1 MPTQAAPDN
10 KQKANITTAIEN
22 TGCPSIALDEAAP
35 IICTKVLAALMDPMI
50 SGICRRASFV
60 AHGKIKP
67 NDNAT
72 PTITN
77 TTTRADLPPIRSRY
91 VARIVESASSTLI
104 TCAGDSR
111 QPLSFLLPRAPAMA
125 DSELAP
131 KITPYSYGLR
141 HRASM
146 KNRDEPVK

>member
-22 TGCPSIALDEAAP
+22 TECPSIALDEAAP
-35 IICTKVLAALMDPMI
+35 IICTKVLAALMDPTT
-50 SGICRRASFV
+50 SGIRRGASFV
-60 AHGKIKP
+60 AYGEIKP

-77 TTTRADLPPIRSRY
+77 TTTTADLPPIRSRD
-91 VARIVESASSTLI
+91 VARIVESASSTVI
-104 TCAGDSR
+104 TCAGDSP
-111 QPLSFLLPRAPAMA
+111 QPLSFLLPRAPAMTG
-125 DSELAP
+125 SEHAP